1 MQSQVDIDIACTI
14 SNKVKREGYKK
25 VILITGDKD
34 FIPMLE
40 YLENDAEFW
49 IMGYKNTMAI

>member
-1 MQSQVDIDIACTI
+1 MDIDIACTI

-49 IMGYKNTMAI
+49 IMGYKNSMAI